1 MRLLLDSCVPK
12 NLARELPEHEVR
24 TAPQMG
30 WGDLDDGPL
39 LIAMTGD
46 FDALITV
53 DRNLRYQQNLRDRPF
68 GVVVLRAKSNRI
80 TDLLALMPRL
90 RDVLGELRSGEVR
103 EVDNFKEDRQ

>member
-1 MRLLLDSCVPK
+1 
-12 NLARELPEHEVR
+12 
-24 TAPQMG
+24 MG

-39 LIAMTGD
+39 LIAMSGD

-68 GVVVLRAKSNRI
+68 DVVVLRAKSNRI

-90 RDVLGELRSGEVR
+90 RDVLGELRPGEVR

>member
-1 MRLLLDSCVPK
+1 VPK

-39 LIAMTGD
+39 LIAMSGD

-90 RDVLGELRSGEVR
+90 RDVLGELRPGEVR